1 MGLAPNDSKVET
13 WIEGK
18 SRTAS
23 EKKKKKENELEEET
37 GCWVKLKFIGSCIPS
52 RSKVDSSLSGSKVDS
67 FISGTSTH
75 CGKLLLLLVFV
86 GFCQHKFETYVIVLE
101 IGNYPHLFVF
111 LNLGYCKFG
120 ALEANG

>member
-18 SRTAS
+18 SRIAS
-23 EKKKKKENELEEET
+23 QKKKKKENKLEEET

-75 CGKLLLLLVFV
+75 CGKFHAFLDFV
-86 GFCQHKFETYVIVLE
+86 
-101 IGNYPHLFVF
+101 LFV
-111 LNLGYCKFG
+111 L
-120 ALEANG
+120 A

>member
-1 MGLAPNDSKVET
+1 MGLAPNDSKLET

-18 SRTAS
+18 SKTAS
-23 EKKKKKENELEEET
+23 EKKKKKKENELEEET

-75 CGKLLLLLVFV
+75 CGKLLLLLVFCW
-86 GFCQHKFETYVIVLE
+86 F
-101 IGNYPHLFVF
+101 
-111 LNLGYCKFG
+111 
-120 ALEANG
+120 